1 MGFPDC
7 AVVRSG
13 DQYIMG
19 AAVKQTLMLITQ
31 GFCRPARRVAPRDSS
46 TAIQRA
52 PSANPT
58 GKSTMT
64 ARSIVFVAALVCLL
78 SSLIGKATAEE
89 QTPEQRRML
98 VEGAHLWSIYCNQCH
113 NARPGSQF
121 SPAQWDAITMHMKTL
136 SNMPAKDMRAIK
148 EFLKLH

>member
-1 MGFPDC
+1 MNIRPLLI
-7 AVVRSG
+7 ATT
-13 DQYIMG
+13 M
-19 AAVKQTLMLITQ
+19 AAI
-31 GFCRPARRVAPRDSS
+31 
-46 TAIQRA
+46 AIL
-52 PSANPT
+52 PNT
-58 GKSTMT
+58 I
-64 ARSIVFVAALVCLL
+64 ARSAA
-78 SSLIGKATAEE
+78 AEE

-98 VEGAHLWSIYCNQCH
+98 IEGAHLWSIYCNQCH